1 MEMKNA
7 GHVTSALLLAVVFS
21 AQAHSQTP
29 GQNIIVVDHPWARA
43 TPAGA
48 KTGAVYVTL
57 INNGTTGDRLLSATT
72 PVADKVQFHSATEDN
87 GISRMREMRTVEVA
101 PGAKVSFNP
110 GGRHIMVVGLKQPLK
125 EGQSFPLT
133 LTFEKAGK
141 EDVSVPVAK
150 VGAMQHGDM
159 SPTTHEHGDATKK

>member
-1 MEMKNA
+1 MKYA
-7 GHVTSALLLAVVFS
+7 RQIISALLLVLGFAVQAP
-21 AQAHSQTP
+21 AQTTEQSTM
-29 GQNIIVVDHPWARA
+29 IVDHPWARA

-57 INNGTTGDRLLSATT
+57 INHGSTGDRLLGATT
-72 PVADKVQFHSATEDN
+72 PVADKVQFHSASEDN
-87 GISRMREMRTVEVA
+87 GVSRMREMRTVEVA
-101 PGAKVSFNP
+101 PGARVSFNP
-110 GGRHIMVVGLKQPLK
+110 GGMHIMVVGLNQPLK

-133 LTFEKAGK
+133 LTFEKAGT

-159 SPTTHEHGDATKK
+159 SPTAHEHRDATKK

>member
-1 MEMKNA
+1 MKNA
-7 GHVTSALLLAVVFS
+7 GQVISVLLLALVFS
-21 AQAHSQTP
+21 AQLHAQTP
-29 GQNIIVVDHPWARA
+29 GQNIIIVERLWARA

-57 INNGTTGDRLLSATT
+57 INNGSTGDRLLGATT
-72 PVADKVQFHSATEDN
+72 PMADKVQFHSASEEN
-87 GISRMREMRTVEVA
+87 GVSRMREMRTVEVA
-101 PGAKVSFNP
+101 PGATVSFNP
-110 GGRHIMVVGLKQPLK
+110 GDMHIMVVGLKQPLK

-150 VGAMQHGDM
+150 VGAMQHRDLGPM
-159 SPTTHEHGDATKK
+159 MHEHGDATK